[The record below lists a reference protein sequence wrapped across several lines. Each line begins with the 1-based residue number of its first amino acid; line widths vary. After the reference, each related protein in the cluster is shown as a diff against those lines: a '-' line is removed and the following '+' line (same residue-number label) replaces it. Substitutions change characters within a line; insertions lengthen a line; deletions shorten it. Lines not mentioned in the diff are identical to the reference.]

1 MKVDEFFEFIASDL
15 AQVEERLKEGI
26 KSQSGLISEV
36 SAYVLGSGGKRIRPA
51 MVLLAARLC
60 GYKDGEQA
68 IKLASLVEYL
78 HAATLI
84 HDDIIDNADKR
95 RGRPSA
101 NRRWGNG
108 ISVLVGD
115 YLYSRSVQMLVEDR
129 DLDVIKAF
137 ADATVSM
144 TEGEVLELEMCKN
157 INIAYEDYLRIITSK
172 TAALISTA
180 CRAGALVARAGP
192 DKVEALAAFGLNLG
206 IAFQLVDD
214 ALDFVAEE
222 ERLGKPVGNDLKE
235 GRITYPLIYVLKHG
249 TDEDCRRLRE
259 LATRENLSAQDLEE
273 IRGLVKKYQAVE
285 ATLEVAR
292 SYSEQAKKNLRVF
305 PENPAKHC
313 LELLANF
320 VMERD
325 R

>member
-1 MKVDEFFEFIASDL
+1 MKVDELFEFIVSDL

-26 KSQSGLISEV
+26 KSQSELISEV

-51 MVLLAARLC
+51 MVLLATRLC

-101 NRRWGNG
+101 NRQWGNG

-115 YLYSRSVQMLVEDR
+115 FLYSRSVQMLIEDR

-137 ADATVSM
+137 ADATVRM
-144 TEGEVLELEMCKN
+144 IEGEVLELEMCKN

-172 TAALISTA
+172 TAALISAA
-180 CRAGALVARAGP
+180 CRAGALVARAEP

-249 TDEDCRRLRE
+249 TDKDCRRLQE
-259 LATRENLSAQDLEE
+259 LATRENLSDQDLEE

-285 ATLEVAR
+285 ATLEIAR
-292 SYSEQAKKNLRVF
+292 SYSEQAKTNLRVF